1 MNDILLSVCIPTYN
15 RSEKLMSRIQ
25 EVLVYTQSDIEI
37 VVLDNCSTDDTEQKI
52 KDIEDE
58 RVVYYRNK
66 KCLPPPVNWIE
77 VFKYAK
83 GKYAYHLN
91 DRDHLH
97 GDLLNEFLNILRSN
111 EDVACGYC
119 KFGKKKKVAIYRGV
133 EARKHI
139 PFTGYH
145 VSGILV
151 NLEMLR
157 NNFSIDSYQYRTIQG
172 QPNVEPHITML
183 YDLATKG
190 GYCSYSS
197 PMSYNARQDE
207 INCVSGVISG
217 KNDNLKG
224 RMWFEPP
231 YVFDLFSEIV
241 DKIEVD
247 NALSKHEKGEVLTS
261 GLECLLKSATVVYG
275 LFMLSDLHRT
285 RYGVSRYYIHFWD
298 LERIMLDLINQF
310 RKRKETNSY
319 RINYFKVIWVAILR
333 ILKFKVIYGKR
344 IISNNIS
351 YRKENE

>member
-1 MNDILLSVCIPTYN
+1 
-15 RSEKLMSRIQ
+15 
-25 EVLVYTQSDIEI
+25 
-37 VVLDNCSTDDTEQKI
+37 
-52 KDIEDE
+52 
-58 RVVYYRNK
+58 
-66 KCLPPPVNWIE
+66 
-77 VFKYAK
+77 
-83 GKYAYHLN
+83 
-91 DRDHLH
+91 
-97 GDLLNEFLNILRSN
+97 
-111 EDVACGYC
+111 
-119 KFGKKKKVAIYRGV
+119 
-133 EARKHI
+133 
-139 PFTGYH
+139 
-145 VSGILV
+145 
-151 NLEMLR
+151 MLR